1 MMFERRMTGSE
12 GLAAS
17 WTGLGLGFAMPQ
29 YHEMTLYLTCCHCIS
44 LSSMSDFFRVFLPH
58 TRNSHYIPTA
68 GLVASVLVVLN
79 IIVYPFALRL
89 GT

>member
-1 MMFERRMTGSE
+1 
-12 GLAAS
+12 
-17 WTGLGLGFAMPQ
+17 
-29 YHEMTLYLTCCHCIS
+29 
-44 LSSMSDFFRVFLPH
+44 MSGFFRVFLPH

-79 IIVYPFALRL
+79 IRVYPFALRL